1 MIKRVA
7 ARLQASVERFTF
19 SLDVKP
25 DTSMSIKAAL
35 GNLRVGGSLAQ
46 GWRAAAADGGGG
58 NQ

>member
-1 MIKRVA
+1 MA